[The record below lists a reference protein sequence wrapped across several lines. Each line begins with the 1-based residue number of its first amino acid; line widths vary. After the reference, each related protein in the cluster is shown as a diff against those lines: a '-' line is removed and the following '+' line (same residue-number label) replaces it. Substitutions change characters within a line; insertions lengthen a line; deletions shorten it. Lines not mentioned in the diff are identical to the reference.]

1 MNLFTKRSAAVIAAL
16 AMATTGALMTQTKAD
31 AASVATVNAG
41 VTARLYTDQGSL
53 ITNRALAPSTP
64 WAVGKI
70 ISISG
75 EMYYQVATNE
85 YLKETDA
92 TLNGTAVGTITN
104 GDAPVYY
111 TMTKGDTPNSKT
123 LANGTQWQVE
133 YADKDV
139 NGNVYYEIAPNEWI
153 SDKNMTVSGPVKT
166 TTINSV
172 FTDFAYFGL
181 GNSGS
186 QNQNNTNN
194 QVNTNNQPSN
204 NQNTT
209 NTGDT
214 ASVAE
219 AVFQSINA
227 ERASKGIAPLTQ
239 SSDLTNTAA
248 IRAKEISTKFD
259 HERPDGT
266 MCFTAFPAGSVEEE
280 NIAEEPAA
288 SATGVASSIMDAFR
302 AENFTPSHYTNVRST
317 EVTTVGIGVVY
328 DAGSNVYYVAEDF
341 IG

>member
-1 MNLFTKRSAAVIAAL
+1 MNLFTKKSAAVIAAL

-31 AASVATVNAG
+31 AATVATVNAG

-64 WAVGKI
+64 WAVGKM
-70 ISISG
+70 ISING
-75 EMYYQVATNE
+75 ETYYQVATNE

-111 TMTKGDTPNSKT
+111 TMTKGDMPHSKS

-133 YADKDV
+133 SANKDV
-139 NGNVYYEIAPNEWI
+139 NGNVYYEVAPNEWI
-153 SDKNMTVSGPVKT
+153 SSKNMTVSGPVKT
-166 TTINSV
+166 TNVNFV
-172 FTDFAYFGL
+172 FTDFANLGL
-181 GNSGS
+181 ESL
-186 QNQNNTNN
+186 QNQNNNNN

-209 NTGDT
+209 NTGDA

-266 MCFTAFPAGSVEEE
+266 MCFTAFPASSVEEE
-280 NIAEEPAA
+280 NIAERPAA

-302 AENFTPSHYTNVRST
+302 AENFTPSHYTNVLST